1 MQNICPTNIRFSI
14 ESPTR
19 PDRNKRGILS
29 WIVNAAGDA
38 LIADA
43 RSKRSKCQQFRK
55 NHFFLRILGESICV
69 PTDIQITHA

>member
-19 PDRNKRGILS
+19 SGRNKRGILS

-43 RSKRSKCQQFRK
+43 RSKRKQFRK
-55 NHFFLRILGESICV
+55 NVFFLRILGESIYI
-69 PTDIQITHA
+69 PNGY